1 MSLDQKRTNALPR
14 EVTLHNDHLE
24 IFAPNQY
31 HQQSRLADNSWSVY
45 IGSNMNNLPLH
56 PMAGIARFSALVM
69 LAALTL
75 LTACKPNEIESLQ
88 RQVWKNPQDAKA
100 SLLLG
105 KAYARNQRYTEA
117 SESFK
122 RSLAIN
128 PELDE
133 AIHSLG
139 AVAFNQKKYIE
150 AITFFQQHLE
160 RSPKDSLRLYNLG
173 NVYMQLK
180 QFDKA
185 SALYN
190 EAIDNSESFIDAH
203 YNLAVCYVH
212 TGRMKEA
219 LAIYEWLLQK
229 NNYLAVS
236 LQKHL
241 NKAGQ

>member
-1 MSLDQKRTNALPR
+1 LK
-14 EVTLHNDHLE
+14 VTHQDGHLE
-24 IFAPNQY
+24 IFPQNQRRK
-31 HQQSRLADNSWSVY
+31 QSRLADNSWSVY
-45 IGSNMNNLPLH
+45 IESNMNKLPLH
-56 PMAGIARFSALVM
+56 SRAGVLRFSALVM
-69 LAALTL
+69 LTVLIL
-75 LTACKPNEIESLQ
+75 LTACKPNEIEGLQ
-88 RQVWKNPQDAKA
+88 QQVWKNPQDAKA

-122 RSLAIN
+122 KSLAIN

-139 AVAFNQKKYIE
+139 AIAFNQKKYRE
-150 AITFFQQHLE
+150 AVTYFQQHLE

-173 NVYMQLK
+173 NAYMQLK

-190 EAIDNSESFIDAH
+190 ESIDNSESFMDAH
-203 YNLAVCYVH
+203 YNLAVCYIN
-212 TGRMKEA
+212 TGHRKEA
-219 LAIYEWLLQK
+219 QAIYEWLLQK

-241 NKAGQ
+241 NKEGQ